1 MANRLRNSAEMHL
14 LLANQRPVIYRSGI
28 AKQERTKQKYCLGDY
43 QGRYVDDIDADK
55 PRNEITH
62 EIKTAPLQGIR
73 ETSAY
78 QETAQHKKYD
88 NGLALQTGDE
98 IKQFQE

>member
-1 MANRLRNSAEMHL
+1 MAV
-14 LLANQRPVIYRSGI
+14 LAAMIVSVSSTLAPRARYGHPGM
-28 AKQERTKQKYCLGDY
+28 T
-43 QGRYVDDIDADK
+43 GRRQTTGAGNPADK

-62 EIKTAPLQGIR
+62 EIKTAPLHGIG

-88 NGLALQTGDE
+88 NGRAVQTGNE